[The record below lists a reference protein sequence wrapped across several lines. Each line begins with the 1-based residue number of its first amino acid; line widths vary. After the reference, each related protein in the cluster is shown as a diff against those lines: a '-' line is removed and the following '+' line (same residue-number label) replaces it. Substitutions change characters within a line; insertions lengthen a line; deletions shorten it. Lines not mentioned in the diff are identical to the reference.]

1 MYRMNGITSVTRKK
15 KRHLCYYFA
24 YMQVAFVHDWFTMP
38 GGADKVAH
46 EIIDVIRPS
55 EIFCLFNFMDED
67 ALKKVTPVLQPN
79 TSFIQRLPF
88 ARRIY
93 RHLAPLYPIAISRL
107 DVSDYDVIISSSWA
121 AAKGIRKRPGQIHLC
136 YCHTPM
142 RFAWDLQDTYLEKY
156 GYDSGVKRHLAKG
169 LIRRLRNWDART
181 AQEVDFFMANS
192 AFVAD
197 RIVRAYGRRSEVI
210 YPPVDT
216 RRFTL
221 HERKSKYY
229 FTASRFVDYKNLDL
243 IVRAFN
249 SMPDRQL
256 LIAGQGPLEKN
267 LRKMAGPNIRFLG
280 WVNDEELVQFMQRAR
295 AFVNASIE
303 DFGIA
308 GLEAQACGTP
318 VIALGLGG
326 YSETVIEGV
335 TGLFFHREHHEA
347 LADAIIR
354 FEKKDFDPFVIRK
367 HAINFDRDIFRES
380 FVNFF
385 LDKTFSHVRELA

>member
-1 MYRMNGITSVTRKK
+1 
-15 KRHLCYYFA
+15 
-24 YMQVAFVHDWFTMP
+24 VAFVHDWFTMP

-46 EIIDVIRPS
+46 EIIDVIQPS
-55 EIFCLFNFMDED
+55 GVFCLFNFMSPSSMD
-67 ALKKVTPVLQPN
+67 AVSPGLEPK
-79 TSFIQRLPF
+79 TSFIQKLPF
-88 ARRIY
+88 ARKVY
-93 RHLAPLYPIAISRL
+93 RQLAPLYPVAISRL
-107 DVSDYDVIISSSWA
+107 DVSDFDVIISSSWA
-121 AAKGIRKRPGQIHLC
+121 AAKGIKKRPGQVHLC

-156 GYDSGVKRHLAKG
+156 GYDSGVKRKLAKRM
-169 LIRRLRNWDART
+169 ITRLRNWDAKT
-181 AQEVDFFMANS
+181 AQQVDYFMANS

-216 RRFTL
+216 SRFTL
-221 HERKSKYY
+221 HEPKLNYY

-243 IVRAFN
+243 IIRAFN
-249 SMPDRQL
+249 GMPDRQL
-256 LIAGQGPLEKN
+256 LIAGQGPLEKS
-267 LRKMAGPNIRFLG
+267 LKKIAGPNIRFLG
-280 WVNDEELVQFMQRAR
+280 WINDSELVHFMQRAR
-295 AFVNASIE
+295 AFVNASVE

-318 VIALGLGG
+318 VIALGRGG
-326 YSETVIEGV
+326 YSETVIEGE

-354 FEKKDFDPFVIRK
+354 FEKRTFDPYSIRH
-367 HAINFDRDIFRES
+367 HAVTFDRSIFRES

-385 LDKTFSHVRELA
+385 LDKTFSNVRELA